1 MFYQLRVATPR
12 GARAPDNIP
21 SDSIL
26 FFPSIRI
33 CFVRRIIRGNTTP
46 MLRLWPS
53 TLVECRSTVVSNCRH
68 RCGDKDR
75 NSWLDVLAEQRF
87 NIQSA

>member
-1 MFYQLRVATPR
+1 MDTIATSVVLAQKGR
-12 GARAPDNIP
+12 RLF
-21 SDSIL
+21 SIWAKKTDYSL
-26 FFPSIRI
+26 NFDLS
-33 CFVRRIIRGNTTP
+33 